1 MNVNLFSGT
10 SAKQYPG
17 MKRPSFFSVCIRPG
31 LAAFRHSLLF
41 TVGTS
46 HAYRVLEIRHNGKQ
60 AYLNSKRHMPRRC
73 AAGVTRHSRG
83 FVKDIEVVCRTWH
96 AALVS
101 TADGVDS
108 AQSPSA

>member
-1 MNVNLFSGT
+1 MNANLSNGL
-10 SAKQYPG
+10 SAKQWPG
-17 MKRPSFFSVCIRPG
+17 MKRPSIFSFIFG
-31 LAAFRHSLLF
+31 QAWLLFASLLF

-46 HAYRVLEIRHNGKQ
+46 HAYRVLEIRHDGRQ
-60 AYLNSKRHMPRRC
+60 TYLNSKRHMPRRC